1 MKKHL
6 LLLFFALLFVA
17 IPSKVFAQEAKKLDS
32 KCFTK
37 AECQAAR
44 QSIGRPS
51 TEEKIGIYSEDSTF
65 EGFYN
70 NTSETRTTCEGKRD
84 SNGEELGFC
93 LPVGQSVT
101 TVKFGGNTRFAN
113 IGVFIQ
119 YIYRYGI
126 IFAGI
131 LAVLVIIVSGL
142 QWTAS
147 GGNSSTIESAKTRI
161 TGALTGL
168 VLASASY
175 IILNT
180 INPST
185 INLRLPQVWLIRADK
200 IENNYEYCLAMPAVP
215 NSTDGF
221 TIPKVAPYTSDP
233 TSLPESAYK
242 QAFSIQGNDRIT
254 KGYFPDK
261 LESPITPCG
270 AKMIIKDSGGS
281 SCTGTYCPPGQ
292 YCDAKS
298 QKCDAT
304 LFPQGGIG
312 GFIKWEPGSGKYVDY
327 ITLKVACIE
336 DDGSLSI
343 NDVESFNTD
352 EAITHYAFDEVP
364 DAGRSIC
371 DGADKVKG
379 YFFKIELNDGDDV
392 LEVTKDDQWVGGK
405 SFCRNPA
412 GKSCGIWGQSSIND
426 SDIQD
431 LLILDAMDS
440 INEFFRP
447 ADMERGVSC
456 DFNITE
462 QFMPGLGSGFFTLIK
477 SGALSVLG
485 LGSAG
490 NPGNA
495 IGADTCPY
503 LQAKKDQFNEAIK
516 TRYEAKNPGKTF
528 NP

>member
-1 MKKHL
+1 MQKYL
-6 LLLFFALLFVA
+6 SLLFFAIVLCI
-17 IPSKVFAQEAKKLDS
+17 IPSTVFAQTGAPPLDS

-37 AECQAAR
+37 AECQTAR
-44 QSIGRPS
+44 EKMGRPS
-51 TEEKIGIYSEDSTF
+51 ADEKTGTYSDSNKLD
-65 EGFYN
+65 GFYN
-70 NTSETRTTCEGKRD
+70 NTAETRTTCQNKRD
-84 SNGEELGFC
+84 STGEELGFC
-93 LPVGQSVT
+93 LPAGQSAT
-101 TVKFGGNTRFAN
+101 AVKFGGNSKFAN

-131 LAVLVIIVSGL
+131 LAVLIIIVSGL

-200 IENNYEYCLAMPAVP
+200 IQNNYEYCMAIPAVP
-215 NSTDGF
+215 DGKSGF
-221 TIPKVAPYTSDP
+221 VIPKVAPFTGDP
-233 TSLPESAYK
+233 SSIPDSAYK

-254 KGYFPDK
+254 QGYFPDK
-261 LESPITPCG
+261 LESPSTPCG
-270 AKMIIKDSGGS
+270 TKMIIKDSGGS
-281 SCTGTYCPPGQ
+281 SCTGSYCSPGQ
-292 YCDAKS
+292 YCNSKT

-304 LFPQGGIG
+304 LFPNGGIG
-312 GFIKWEPGSGKYVDY
+312 GVIKWEPGSGKYIDY
-327 ITLKVACIE
+327 MWLKVACKE

-343 NDVESFNTD
+343 HDVETYDTS

-371 DGADKVKG
+371 DGADKVNG
-379 YFFKIELNDGDDV
+379 YFFVLEVNDGGIA
-392 LEVTKDDQWVGGK
+392 VTKDDQWVGGK
-405 SFCRNPA
+405 SFCKNPA
-412 GKSCGIWGQSSIND
+412 GKSCGIWGQSSISD
-426 SDIQD
+426 SDIHD

-456 DFNITE
+456 DFNITDDY
-462 QFMPGLGSGFFTLIK
+462 MPGLGSGFFTLMK
-477 SGALSVLG
+477 SGTLNVLG

-503 LQAKKDQFNEAIK
+503 LQAKKEQFNEALK
-516 TRYEAKNPGKTF
+516 TRYEAKFPGKTF